1 MRFVS
6 AVNEDSNCMCKVM
19 RMLNKV
25 PVCLVLDT
33 GACVSLLSYTT
44 VKCILRVN
52 CGWTQLVLC
61 YQAEHDGSHIECLG
75 FVGFTARYNDNVIES
90 FPFYVAEAGTSTLG
104 IDLFRRLDFKL
115 IDHSSQVIAPVL
127 ARNTKI
133 LEQFST
139 LLNASGELK
148 YSEHKPMIDLNVK
161 LIREPYR
168 TEPSA
173 MRDAVGSYKN

>member
-1 MRFVS
+1 
-6 AVNEDSNCMCKVM
+6 M
-19 RMLNKV
+19 RMLNEV

-33 GACVSLLSYTT
+33 GACMSLLSDTT
-44 VKCILRVN
+44 GKCILRVN
-52 CGWTQLVLC
+52 CGWTWLVLC
-61 YQAEHDGSHIECLG
+61 YQAEHDGSHIECLAV
-75 FVGFTARYNDNVIES
+75 VGLTARYNDNVIES
-90 FPFYVAEAGTSTLG
+90 FPFYVAEAGVSTLG

-115 IDHSSQVIAPVL
+115 IDHSSQVIAPEL

-133 LEQFST
+133 SLEQFST

-148 YSEHKPMIDLNVK
+148 YYEHKPMIDLMNVK

-173 MRDAVGSYKN
+173 MRDAVAKEVIKN